1 MNKGRFNSVAEKR
14 AYLRERK
21 RQKKIEKWL
30 LGEEGVNA
38 TVYAESRKPL
48 IVGSVASG
56 GSCSPK

>member
-14 AYLRERK
+14 AYLRARK

-30 LGEEGVNA
+30 LGEEGANA

-48 IVGSVASG
+48 IVRSVSSG